1 MSDILHSREHT
12 DTKSLILQAAV
23 NEFFEKGF
31 DGARTT
37 SIAERAGITHAM
49 LHYYFRTKENL
60 FDKVMESIS
69 GQLRS
74 IICDFIDKEDLP
86 LADRIEAGMR
96 THFEFLCKN
105 PLLPY
110 FLINELHRG
119 NSSARQY
126 IHQNK
131 EAAES
136 IRNSLQRD
144 IDALA
149 AKGEC
154 KRVDAL
160 QLMLDIFSLNIFM
173 FIGSDILNI
182 LFSSSEVSRE
192 ELLRE
197 RLEQNIQTVFN
208 KLRP

>member
-1 MSDILHSREHT
+1 MSDLSNPREHT
-12 DTKSLILQAAV
+12 DTESLILQAAV
-23 NEFFEKGF
+23 NEFFEKGY

-60 FDKVMESIS
+60 FDKVMESTS

-74 IICDFIDKEDLP
+74 VICGFIDNEDLP
-86 LADRIEAGMR
+86 LVDRIEAGMR
-96 THFEFLCKN
+96 RHFEFLCKN

-119 NSSARQY
+119 NSNARQY
-126 IHQNK
+126 MYENK
-131 EAAES
+131 ETAES
-136 IRNSLQRD
+136 IRTSLQRD
-144 IDALA
+144 IDSLA

-182 LFSSSEVSRE
+182 LFSSSEVTRE
-192 ELLRE
+192 EFLKE
-197 RLEQNIQTVFN
+197 RLEQNIQTVLN
-208 KLRP
+208 KIRP